1 MNKRLR
7 VPQSGSGRFEEEK
20 NTLLEFEP
28 WPVQPVAQ
36 SLAIKIMEI
45 KLWFM

>member
-7 VPQSGSGRFEEEK
+7 VPQSGYGRFEEEK
-20 NTLLEFEP
+20 NTLLEFKP
-28 WPVQPVAQ
+28 RPVAQ
-36 SLAIKIMEI
+36 SLVIKIMEM